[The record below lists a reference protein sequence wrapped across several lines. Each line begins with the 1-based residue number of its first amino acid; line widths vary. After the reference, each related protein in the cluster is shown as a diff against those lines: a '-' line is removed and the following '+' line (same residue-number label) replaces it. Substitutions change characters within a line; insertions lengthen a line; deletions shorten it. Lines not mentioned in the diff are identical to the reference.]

1 MTQQFTLTVDRS
13 HAAAFLQM
21 VKKLDYKVEINP
33 QNLSTQ
39 EPEEEMSEYKKEV
52 FESIKRGLEEMRL
65 IEQGKL
71 KGRPAREL
79 LDEL

>member
-52 FESIKRGLEEMRL
+52 LEGLKQAVEEMKL
-65 IEQGKL
+65 IQQGKL
-71 KGRPAREL
+71 KAIPAREFI
-79 LDEL
+79 DEL